1 MQLPKVL
8 EVKNIRVLTSRQI
21 AEEYGVGTN
30 AIQMTFA
37 RNRNRFIEGKHYIS
51 FTGDELKAFKNHPT
65 VCGLVDGRASHLY
78 LWTEKGALLHAKS
91 LNTDKAWEVYDYLV
105 DHYFRAQDTKKLP
118 TVPLTLPKE
127 STKAPMPVAR
137 PPRLVVD
144 VPDNVKIQH
153 TLKKIEKM
161 ASAIETLTGSCSRYL
176 EEETYRALVTGIRN
190 LGVDLL
196 VQISDLHQSKPNLIE
211 K

>member
-1 MQLPKVL
+1 MQSLSTQT
-8 EVKNIRVLTSRQI
+8 RRGRYTLT
-21 AEEYGVGTN
+21 
-30 AIQMTFA
+30 
-37 RNRNRFIEGKHYIS
+37 
-51 FTGDELKAFKNHPT
+51 
-65 VCGLVDGRASHLY
+65 
-78 LWTEKGALLHAKS
+78 
-91 LNTDKAWEVYDYLV
+91 
-105 DHYFRAQDTKKLP
+105 

-176 EEETYRALVTGIRN
+176 EEETYKALVTGIHN